1 MLERAFKLYDGEDY
15 YSSSIELNKAIEGE
29 SGDSEPNK
37 QKAEF
42 WMGKALYNL
51 KYYSASLSYF
61 DRIVQKGPSHAYYNA
76 TLKWLASLSRTLPDS
91 TGILDKIGKYNRAEL
106 DQPALEKVRDEL
118 YFLLGKF
125 YYQKGNFK
133 EAVELFNTVPTTER
147 VLRSGQAVRGRDPRP
162 RVPGQAG
169 RRVVQGGAPHRG
181 REPAIRASSRSRISP
196 TCRWR
201 APSIRPG
208 SSSSRPS
215 TSTAS
220 RTTRRSGRT
229 ACSSRRGRTSC
240 SSRRATRRRSATS
253 TPSRRRTSRTTS
265 SPRTS
270 AEGLTVKATIYF
282 YNCLYD
288 RAQEAI
294 DEFNAIYPTVF
305 AELKKLIAG
314 TTDNGQL
321 FDVAVKIRKETS
333 GLPEQVERAA
343 RGVLGDR
350 SLARRFEYVEE
361 LDNELKLY
369 DKADAAWRSTNIA
382 QTVFADLTLQ
392 RSLAVNE
399 AGDLAR
405 RRIKRLTEELS
416 QLIKRVIKIEF
427 EILQGEKG
435 ALEHELDRGAGDQPG
450 RGPEPARA
458 RTSAP
463 TTSTRSGRSTAST
476 GATSS
481 ATTGCRIVNKCQR
494 NAPEG
499 APATGEA
506 PAPAGGAEGGGAPA
520 GGGGESRPSRSQ
532 PARSGVLR
540 KLRPSFSNVRLQ
552 QSRSGETMIS
562 QLRFSRGIFA
572 RALLRCR
579 PSCWLRRSRR
589 PRRQAETDA
598 SRPTAA
604 RRKLHEAGDGGQGD
618 ADQPDQ
624 AGRAAAAEEGDRA
637 RP

>member
-1 MLERAFKLYDGEDY
+1 MTRNRVVGLFLTSCLLLSGPVVLAKKKKKDSGGEFQPEGGEAPAGDQPSKVLERAFKLYDGEDY

-51 KYYSASLSYF
+51 KYYSGALSYF

-76 TLKWLASLSRTLPDS
+76 TLKWLASLSRVLPDS
-91 TGILDKIGKYNRAEL
+91 TGILDKIGKYNRADL

-133 EAVELFNTVPTTER
+133 EAVELFNTVPANSEFYVQAKLFEGATHVREYQAKPAVESFKE
-147 VLRSGQAVRGRDPRP
+147 VLRTAAESQDPR
-162 RVPGQAG
+162 
-169 RRVVQGGAPHRG
+169 
-181 REPAIRASSRSRISP
+181 
-196 TCRWR
+196 
-201 APSIRPG
+201 IRPFEDLANL
-208 SSSSRPS
+208 SLARTFYS
-215 TSTAS
+215 TGQFELATKYFDRVSHDSPQWPDSLFEAS
-220 RTTRRSGRT
+220 WANFMLKQKGYSKALGDIHTIQ
-229 ACSSRRGRTSC
+229 A
-240 SSRRATRRRSATS
+240 
-253 TPSRRRTSRTTS
+253 PYFDNYIQ
-265 SPRTS
+265 PENV

-294 DEFNAIYPTVF
+294 DEFNAVYPTVF
-305 AELKKLIAG
+305 AELKKLITG
-314 TTDNGQL
+314 TSDNGAL
-321 FDVAVKIRKETS
+321 FDIAVKIRKETS

-343 RGVLGDR
+343 RGVLGDK
-350 SLARRFEYVEE
+350 SLSRRFEYVEE

-369 DKADAAWRSTNIA
+369 DKADASWKSTNIA

-427 EILQGEKG
+427 EILNGQKG
-435 ALEHELDRGAGDQPG
+435 SLETELVQEQEINPG
-450 RGPEPARA
+450 
-458 RTSAP
+458 SAP
-463 TTSTRSGRSTAST
+463 NRRAEEIRADDEHQIWPFNGEYWRDEL
-476 GATSS
+476 GYY
-481 ATTGCRIVNKCQR
+481 RVKIVNRCAR

-506 PAPAGGAEGGGAPA
+506 PAAPAGEGGGDAPA
-520 GGGGESRPSRSQ
+520 GG
-532 PARSGVLR
+532 
-540 KLRPSFSNVRLQ
+540 
-552 QSRSGETMIS
+552 
-562 QLRFSRGIFA
+562 
-572 RALLRCR
+572 
-579 PSCWLRRSRR
+579 
-589 PRRQAETDA
+589 DA
-598 SRPTAA
+598 PT
-604 RRKLHEAGDGGQGD
+604 Q
-618 ADQPDQ
+618 
-624 AGRAAAAEEGDRA
+624 
-637 RP
+637 